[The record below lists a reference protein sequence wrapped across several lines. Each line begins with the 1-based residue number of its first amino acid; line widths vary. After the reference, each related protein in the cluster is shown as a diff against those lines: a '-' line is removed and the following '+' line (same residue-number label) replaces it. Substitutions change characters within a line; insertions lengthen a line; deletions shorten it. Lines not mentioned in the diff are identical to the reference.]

1 MAFLVPGTVGRVG
14 KLAIKG
20 VRRLRQ
26 LIKKSLVS
34 VLRILCIK
42 SIRIKTITIM
52 SNYEEKVKALKAHHE
67 ELLSRKNET
76 ISGGNGIYEKYK
88 FPILTAAHVPLEW
101 KYDFNEQDNPY
112 LMQRIMCNATL
123 NAGALKWNGKYV
135 LVVRVEGADRK
146 SFFAVAESPNG
157 IDNFRF
163 WDEPITMPDDV
174 IPATNIYDMRITQHE
189 DGWIYGVF
197 CAERHDP
204 SQPGNLSAATAT
216 AGIARTKDLKTWER
230 LPDLK
235 TKSQQRN
242 VVLHPEFVDGKYALY
257 TRPQDGFIDT
267 GSGGGIGWA
276 LVDDMTHAEVKEE
289 KIIYERKYHT
299 ITEVKNGEGPHPLKT
314 EKGWLHLAHGVRGTA
329 DGLRYVLYMYMTS
342 LEDPTKVIAK
352 PGGFFLVPEG
362 NEYIGDVMNVA
373 FANGWIKDED
383 GKVFIYYASADT
395 RMHVATS
402 TVDRLVDY
410 CMNTP
415 EDGLTT
421 SASVETIKKLIAKN
435 RNQK

>member
-1 MAFLVPGTVGRVG
+1 MNMNYQEKVQA
-14 KLAIKG
+14 
-20 VRRLRQ
+20 LRQ
-26 LIKKSLVS
+26 
-34 VLRILCIK
+34 RH
-42 SIRIKTITIM
+42 
-52 SNYEEKVKALKAHHE
+52 EAL
-67 ELLSRKNET
+67 LQRKNQVME
-76 ISGGNGIYEKYK
+76 GGNGIYEKYVY
-88 FPILTAAHVPLEW
+88 PILTAEHTPLEW
-101 KYDFNEQDNPY
+101 RYDFNEKDNPF
-112 LMQRIMCNATL
+112 LMQRIMMNAVL
-123 NAGALKWNGKYV
+123 NAGAIKLDGRYL
-135 LVVRVEGADRK
+135 LVCRVEGADRK

-157 IDNFRF
+157 IDQWRF
-163 WDEPITMPDDV
+163 WEEPITMPDTED
-174 IPATNIYDMRITQHE
+174 PATNIYDMRVTQHE

-242 VVLHPEFVDGKYALY
+242 VVLHPEFVNGKYALY

-402 TVDRLVDY
+402 SVERLVDY

-421 SASVETIKKLIAKN
+421 SASVETIKKLVAKN
-435 RNQK
+435 KKQ

>member
-1 MAFLVPGTVGRVG
+1 MNYQEKVQA
-14 KLAIKG
+14 
-20 VRRLRQ
+20 LRQ
-26 LIKKSLVS
+26 
-34 VLRILCIK
+34 RH
-42 SIRIKTITIM
+42 
-52 SNYEEKVKALKAHHE
+52 EAL
-67 ELLSRKNET
+67 LQRKNQVME
-76 ISGGNGIYEKYK
+76 GGNGIYEKYVY
-88 FPILTAAHVPLEW
+88 PILTAEHTPLEW
-101 KYDFNEQDNPY
+101 KYDFNEKDNPF
-112 LMQRIMCNATL
+112 LMQRIMMNAVL
-123 NAGALKWNGKYV
+123 NAGAIKLDGRYL
-135 LVVRVEGADRK
+135 LVCRVEGADRK

-157 IDNFRF
+157 IDQWRF
-163 WDEPITMPDDV
+163 WEEPITMPDTED
-174 IPATNIYDMRITQHE
+174 PATNIYDMRVTQHE

-197 CAERHDP
+197 CAERHDA

-242 VVLHPEFVDGKYALY
+242 VVLHPEFVNGKYALY

-362 NEYIGDVMNVA
+362 DEYIGDVMNVA

-383 GKVFIYYASADT
+383 GRVLIYYASADT
-395 RMHVATS
+395 RLHVATS
-402 TVDRLVDY
+402 SVDRLVDY

>member
-1 MAFLVPGTVGRVG
+1 MIKSYPKQESSYLCTVKQNNMNMNYQEKVQ
-14 KLAIKG
+14 A
-20 VRRLRQ
+20 LRQ
-26 LIKKSLVS
+26 
-34 VLRILCIK
+34 RH
-42 SIRIKTITIM
+42 
-52 SNYEEKVKALKAHHE
+52 EAL
-67 ELLSRKNET
+67 LQRKNQVIE
-76 ISGGNGIYEKYK
+76 GGNGIYEKYVY
-88 FPILTAAHVPLEW
+88 PILTAEHTPLEW
-101 KYDFNEQDNPY
+101 KYDFNEKDNPF
-112 LMQRIMCNATL
+112 LMQRIMMNAVL
-123 NAGALKWNGKYV
+123 NAGAIKLEGRYL
-135 LVVRVEGADRK
+135 LVCRVEGADRK

-157 IDNFRF
+157 IDGWRF
-163 WDEPITMPDDV
+163 WEEPVTMPDTED
-174 IPATNIYDMRITQHE
+174 PATNIYDMRVTQHE

-276 LVDDMTHAEVKEE
+276 LVDDMTHAEVKDE

-402 TVDRLVDY
+402 SVERLVDY

-435 RNQK
+435 KKQ

>member
-1 MAFLVPGTVGRVG
+1 MNYQEKVQAL
-14 KLAIKG
+14 
-20 VRRLRQ
+20 RLRH
-26 LIKKSLVS
+26 
-34 VLRILCIK
+34 
-42 SIRIKTITIM
+42 
-52 SNYEEKVKALKAHHE
+52 EAL
-67 ELLSRKNET
+67 LQRKNQVVE
-76 ISGGNGIYEKYK
+76 GGNGIYEKYVY
-88 FPILTAAHVPLEW
+88 PILTAEHTPLEW
-101 KYDFNEQDNPY
+101 KYDFNEQDNPF
-112 LMQRIMCNATL
+112 LMQRIMMNAVL
-123 NAGALKWNGKYV
+123 NAGAIKLDGRYL
-135 LVVRVEGADRK
+135 LVCRVEGADRK

-157 IDNFRF
+157 IDQWRF
-163 WDEPITMPDDV
+163 WEEPITMPDTED
-174 IPATNIYDMRITQHE
+174 PATNIYDMRVTQHE

>member
-1 MAFLVPGTVGRVG
+1 MNMNYQEKVQA
-14 KLAIKG
+14 
-20 VRRLRQ
+20 LRQ
-26 LIKKSLVS
+26 
-34 VLRILCIK
+34 RH
-42 SIRIKTITIM
+42 
-52 SNYEEKVKALKAHHE
+52 EAL
-67 ELLSRKNET
+67 LQRKNQVME
-76 ISGGNGIYEKYK
+76 GGNGIYEKYVY
-88 FPILTAAHVPLEW
+88 PILTAEHTPLEW
-101 KYDFNEQDNPY
+101 KYDFNEQDNPF
-112 LMQRIMCNATL
+112 LMQRIMMNAVL
-123 NAGALKWNGKYV
+123 NAGAIKLDGRYL
-135 LVVRVEGADRK
+135 LVCRVEGADRK

-157 IDNFRF
+157 IDQWRF
-163 WDEPITMPDDV
+163 WEEPITMPDTED
-174 IPATNIYDMRITQHE
+174 PATNIYDMRVTQHE

-242 VVLHPEFVDGKYALY
+242 VVLHPEFVNGKYALY

-276 LVDDMTHAEVKEE
+276 LVDDMTHAEVKEA

-402 TVDRLVDY
+402 SVERLVDY

-435 RNQK
+435 KKQ